1 MIVLELQ
8 AEAILKEMTVDEM
21 REAAKIG
28 IMFTLAL
35 TGKGIKTINKIIE
48 EEKKNGQRNDPQH
61 PLFR

>member
-1 MIVLELQ
+1 MLEQQ

-21 REAAKIG
+21 REAAKLG

-35 TGKGIKTINKIIE
+35 TGKAVQSIKNFIKE
-48 EEKKNGQRNDPQH
+48 ERANGQRNDPQH

>member
-21 REAAKIG
+21 REAAKLG

-35 TGKGIKTINKIIE
+35 TGKAVRTIKKYLE
-48 EEKKNGQRNDPQH
+48 EESANDQRKDPQH
-61 PLFR
+61 PLYR